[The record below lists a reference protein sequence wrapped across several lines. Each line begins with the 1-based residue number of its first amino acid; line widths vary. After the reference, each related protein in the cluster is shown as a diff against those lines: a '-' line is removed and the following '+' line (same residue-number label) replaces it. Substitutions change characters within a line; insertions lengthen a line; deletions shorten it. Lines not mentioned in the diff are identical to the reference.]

1 MGGEIFE
8 THLDWIKEK
17 LLNIMGA
24 NLVKLYTHLEE
35 KLGKETA
42 KVLVEAIEELTEEK
56 RNSLKFELKEELL
69 KEVATK
75 EDIKLLLQKIQ
86 TLDEKMEGKL
96 QTLEERINGK
106 IQTLEER
113 MDKKLQALRTEIQTV
128 KGELL
133 KWLIVL
139 FVGQA
144 TFIVGLVFTLVKLL
158 K

>member
-1 MGGEIFE
+1 MGG
-8 THLDWIKEK
+8 T
-17 LLNIMGA
+17 
-24 NLVKLYTHLEE
+24 LVELYTRLEE

-42 KVLVEAIEELTEEK
+42 KVLVNAIEELTEER

-75 EDIKLLLQKIQ
+75 EDVKLLLEKIHH
-86 TLDEKMEGKL
+86 LEGKL
-96 QTLEERINGK
+96 ATFEEKVDTKMQTLEERVNRK
-106 IQTLEER
+106 IEN
-113 MDKKLQALRTEIQTV
+113 LRVEIKET
-128 KGELL
+128 KNELL

-144 TFIVGLVFTLVKLL
+144 TFVVGLVFTLVKLL

>member
-1 MGGEIFE
+1 MG
-8 THLDWIKEK
+8 T
-17 LLNIMGA
+17 
-24 NLVKLYTHLEE
+24 NLVELYTQLEE

-56 RNSLKFELKEELL
+56 RNSLKVELKEELL

-75 EDIKLLLQKIQ
+75 EDIKLLLEKMQ
-86 TLDEKMEGKL
+86 TLEEKMEGKL
-96 QTLEERINGK
+96 QTLEERV
-106 IQTLEER
+106 
-113 MDKKLQALRTEIQTV
+113 DKKLQALRTEIQMV

>member
-1 MGGEIFE
+1 MAGEIFKA
-8 THLDWIKEK
+8 HRNWVREK

-24 NLVKLYTHLEE
+24 NLVELYTHLEE

-75 EDIKLLLQKIQ
+75 EDIKLLLEKIR
-86 TLDEKMEGKL
+86 
-96 QTLEERINGK
+96 TLEEKLEGK
-106 IQTLEER
+106 MQTLEER
-113 MDKKLQALRTEIQTV
+113 MEKKLEQT
-128 KGELL
+128 KSELL

>member
-1 MGGEIFE
+1 MGG
-8 THLDWIKEK
+8 T
-17 LLNIMGA
+17 
-24 NLVKLYTHLEE
+24 LVELYTRLEE

-56 RNSLKFELKEELL
+56 KNTLKFELKEELL

-75 EDIKLLLQKIQ
+75 EDVKLLL
-86 TLDEKMEGKL
+86 EKM
-96 QTLEERINGK
+96 QTLEERLGRK
-106 IQTLEER
+106 IEQT
-113 MDKKLQALRTEIQTV
+113 
-128 KGELL
+128 KGDLL
-133 KWLIVL
+133 KWVIVL

>member
-1 MGGEIFE
+1 
-8 THLDWIKEK
+8 
-17 LLNIMGA
+17 MGA
-24 NLVKLYTHLEE
+24 NLVELYTHLEE

-75 EDIKLLLQKIQ
+75 EDIKLLL
-86 TLDEKMEGKL
+86 E
-96 QTLEERINGK
+96 K
-106 IQTLEER
+106 IQTLEEKMEGKMQTLEER
-113 MDKKLQALRTEIQTV
+113 MEKKLEQT
-128 KGELL
+128 KSELL

>member
-1 MGGEIFE
+1 M
-8 THLDWIKEK
+8 
-17 LLNIMGA
+17 
-24 NLVKLYTHLEE
+24 
-35 KLGKETA
+35 GKETA

-56 RNSLKFELKEELL
+56 RNTLKFELKDELL

-75 EDIKLLLQKIQ
+75 EDIKLVL
-86 TLDEKMEGKL
+86 EKM

-106 IQTLEER
+106 IQTLEEK
-113 MDKKLQALRTEIQTV
+113 MEKKIEQT
-128 KGELL
+128 KSELL

-158 K
+158 R

>member
-1 MGGEIFE
+1 MGS
-8 THLDWIKEK
+8 
-17 LLNIMGA
+17 
-24 NLVKLYTHLEE
+24 NLVELYTTLEE

-56 RNSLKFELKEELL
+56 RNTLKFELKEELL

-86 TLDEKMEGKL
+86 TLEEKMEGKM

-106 IQTLEER
+106 IQTLEEK
-113 MDKKLQALRTEIQTV
+113 MEKKLEQT
-128 KGELL
+128 KSELL

>member
-1 MGGEIFE
+1 
-8 THLDWIKEK
+8 
-17 LLNIMGA
+17 MGA
-24 NLVKLYTHLEE
+24 NLVELYTHLEE

-75 EDIKLLLQKIQ
+75 EDIKLLLEKMQ
-86 TLDEKMEGKL
+86 TLEEKMEGKL
-96 QTLEERINGK
+96 
-106 IQTLEER
+106 QTLEER

-133 KWLIVL
+133 KWLLVL

>member
-1 MGGEIFE
+1 MGS
-8 THLDWIKEK
+8 
-17 LLNIMGA
+17 
-24 NLVKLYTHLEE
+24 NLVELYTHLEE
-35 KLGKETA
+35 KLGKDTA

-75 EDIKLLLQKIQ
+75 EDIKLVL
-86 TLDEKMEGKL
+86 EKM
-96 QTLEERINGK
+96 
-106 IQTLEER
+106 QTLEER
-113 MDKKLQALRTEIQTV
+113 MNKKIEQT
-128 KGELL
+128 KSELL

>member
-1 MGGEIFE
+1 
-8 THLDWIKEK
+8 
-17 LLNIMGA
+17 MGA
-24 NLVKLYTHLEE
+24 NLVELYTHLEE

-75 EDIKLLLQKIQ
+75 EDIKLLL
-86 TLDEKMEGKL
+86 EKM
-96 QTLEERINGK
+96 QILEERINGK
-106 IQTLEER
+106 IQTLEEK

>member
-1 MGGEIFE
+1 
-8 THLDWIKEK
+8 
-17 LLNIMGA
+17 
-24 NLVKLYTHLEE
+24 
-35 KLGKETA
+35 LGKETA

-56 RNSLKFELKEELL
+56 KNFLKFELKEELL

-75 EDIKLLLQKIQ
+75 EDIKLILEKIRV
-86 TLDEKMEGKL
+86 LDEKIEEKT
-96 QTLEERINGK
+96 QNLEKSIDDK

-113 MDKKLQALRTEIQTV
+113 MNKKLENLKSEIQSI

-133 KWLIVL
+133 GEIKETENKLLRWLIAL
-139 FVGQA
+139 FIGQA